1 MAVVAFRTNTIPRP
15 FEFCPVAG
23 MLSDGTIRA
32 ATRGLVQSLEAL
44 GDRAEI
50 GGNMNFGI
58 YASAPFT
65 DEEAEKIFEKSNFK
79 FYSSSKRGSHGYK
92 KERH

>member
-1 MAVVAFRTNTIPRP
+1 MVEEQKYEEGDGMAVVCFRTNTIPDP
-15 FEFCPVAG
+15 IEFYPVAG

-32 ATRGLVQSLEAL
+32 ITQGLYTGLEAL
-44 GDRAEI
+44 GDRTEI
-50 GGNMNFGI
+50 GGNMNYGL

-79 FYSSSKRGSHGYK
+79 KF
-92 KERH
+92 

>member
-1 MAVVAFRTNTIPRP
+1 MAEQQTYEDGDGMAVVCFKTNTIPSP
-15 FEFCPVAG
+15 IEFYPVAG

-32 ATRGLVQSLEAL
+32 VAEGYYEAL
-44 GDRAEI
+44 ETFGDRAEI

-58 YASAPFT
+58 YASAAFT

-79 FYSSSKRGSHGYK
+79 KF
-92 KERH
+92 

>member
-1 MAVVAFRTNTIPRP
+1 MVEQQTYEEGDGMAVVCFRTNTIPNP
-15 FEFCPVAG
+15 IEFYPVAG

-32 ATRGLVQSLEAL
+32 ITEGLLLSLEAM

-79 FYSSSKRGSHGYK
+79 F
-92 KERH
+92 

>member
-1 MAVVAFRTNTIPRP
+1 MAEQQKFEEGDGMAIVCFRTNTIPDP
-15 FEFCPVAG
+15 IEFYPVAG

-32 ATRGLVQSLEAL
+32 VTQGLYTGLEAL

-50 GGNMNFGI
+50 GGNMNFGL
-58 YASAPFT
+58 YASAAFT

-79 FYSSSKRGSHGYK
+79 F
-92 KERH
+92 

>member
-1 MAVVAFRTNTIPRP
+1 MVEQQTYEEGDGMAVVCFRTNTIPNP
-15 FEFCPVAG
+15 IEFYPVAG

-32 ATRGLVQSLEAL
+32 ITEGLLLSLEAM

-58 YASAPFT
+58 YASAAFT

-79 FYSSSKRGSHGYK
+79 KF
-92 KERH
+92 